1 VTPPRWLDADGKEM
15 ATRPCHR
22 CGTPVPVGHIH
33 RLEHL
38 PMMGWRVFAEAC
50 FVEWC
55 GHQQCFLVVPHADG
69 VRAALV
75 PILGEAA

>member
-1 VTPPRWLDADGKEM
+1 
-15 ATRPCHR
+15 
-22 CGTPVPVGHIH
+22 VGHTH

-38 PMMGWRVFAEAC
+38 PMMGWRVFAEAS